1 MHDWVLVTM
10 LSLPHVLYAAVW
22 LRPNAWKRL
31 FRRRPVQAFQS
42 AALLGKG
49 ALLPSPGCAASPA
62 ARSLQLLCLACSA
75 GQVSAF
81 LAWFV
86 AQTRRQGTTFNL
98 WEVPAWSWLPLLRS
112 WLLARR

>member
-1 MHDWVLVTM
+1 MATVHDWVLVTM

-49 ALLPSPGCAASPA
+49 TLASKPRLCCFSLLH
-62 ARSLQLLCLACSA
+62 
-75 GQVSAF
+75 
-81 LAWFV
+81 
-86 AQTRRQGTTFNL
+86 TY
-98 WEVPAWSWLPLLRS
+98 
-112 WLLARR
+112 